1 MSETEASSAPPTKES
16 GKHPMLRIIAGLLSL
31 AVILGAIALGAW
43 LLVRGEQ
50 FPRTDDASV
59 LARYTAVATEVPG
72 RVVEVAVEDGQAV
85 EKGDLLVRLDPTSY
99 QLAVEEAAA
108 QVSVLEA
115 ELAEAE
121 RMREAARA
129 EVRVAEANLELAL
142 ASEQLAAETLARLEP
157 MVERSFVTAETY
169 DEARASLQ
177 EAQASVVAAER
188 QVTAAR
194 LAVPELEPIRQ
205 QLRAARINERQA
217 AIELDRCTV
226 VAPYDGRVVN
236 LDFPPGRMVL
246 PGEPLFTLV
255 DTSEWFVVARFRE
268 GDLRR
273 MSVGKKVDVEVL
285 TAPDRT
291 YTGTVVNIGWGIQT
305 DAQFDATELPF
316 VRAELDWVRLARR
329 FPVRIRVDQPDP
341 VETFRVGASAV
352 ATLREQ
358 P

>member
-1 MSETEASSAPPTKES
+1 
-16 GKHPMLRIIAGLLSL
+16 
-31 AVILGAIALGAW
+31 
-43 LLVRGEQ
+43 
-50 FPRTDDASV
+50 
-59 LARYTAVATEVPG
+59 
-72 RVVEVAVEDGQAV
+72 
-85 EKGDLLVRLDPTSY
+85 
-99 QLAVEEAAA
+99 
-108 QVSVLEA
+108 
-115 ELAEAE
+115 
-121 RMREAARA
+121 
-129 EVRVAEANLELAL
+129 
-142 ASEQLAAETLARLEP
+142 
-157 MVERSFVTAETY
+157 
-169 DEARASLQ
+169 
-177 EAQASVVAAER
+177 
-188 QVTAAR
+188 
-194 LAVPELEPIRQ
+194 
-205 QLRAARINERQA
+205 
-217 AIELDRCTV
+217 
-226 VAPYDGRVVN
+226 VVN